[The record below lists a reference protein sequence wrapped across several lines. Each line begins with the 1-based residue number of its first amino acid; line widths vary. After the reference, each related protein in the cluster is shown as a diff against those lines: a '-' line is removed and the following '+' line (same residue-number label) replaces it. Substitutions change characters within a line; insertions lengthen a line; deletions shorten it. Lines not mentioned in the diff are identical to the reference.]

1 MQTPTNHPNDLV
13 IERVIAAS
21 PEKLY
26 RCWTEPALLQ
36 QWFVPQPW
44 SVARIEQDLRP
55 GGGCTVVMRDPDGHE
70 FPNPGVYLE
79 LVPNRRIVFT
89 DAYGPGWQPSAKPF
103 MTAIVTFDPE
113 GDGATRYTA
122 RARHWTE
129 KAMQTH
135 RDMGFEPGWGAAA
148 DQLGEVAERLAAQE
162 ATS

>member
-55 GGGCTVVMRDPDGHE
+55 GGGCTVVMRDPDGNE

-89 DAYGPGWQPSAKPF
+89 DAYGPGWLPSAKPF

-113 GDGATRYTA
+113 GTGATRYTA
-122 RARHWTE
+122 RDRHWTE
-129 KAMQTH
+129 EARQQH
-135 RDMGFEPGWGAAA
+135 EAMGFHTGWGICA
-148 DQLGEVAERLAAQE
+148 DQLAALAA
-162 ATS
+162 TL

>member
-55 GGGCTVVMRDPDGHE
+55 GGGCTVVMRDPDGNE

-79 LVPNRRIVFT
+79 VVADRKLVFT
-89 DAYGPGWQPSAKPF
+89 DAYTAGWVPSEKPF
-103 MTAIVTFDPE
+103 MTTIITFEPE
-113 GDGATRYTA
+113 GPDGTQTRYTA
-122 RARHWTE
+122 TARHWTE
-129 KAMQTH
+129 EARKQHEA
-135 RDMGFEPGWGAAA
+135 MGFHTGWGICA
-148 DQLGEVAERLAAQE
+148 DQLAELAS
-162 ATS
+162 TL